1 MLCWTRKPAET
12 DGLLFVWKKGKQKI
26 RTINRRSLE
35 QLPLSESETG
45 LFVDGRGSQC
55 HRSRVEKVTDDVLRT
70 MILIWCVLVSGFFPV
85 LLTQTILAL
94 GFSWSL
100 CLGLVALEH
109 QIKCSLELPG
119 SRLMNDAAGPTVERV
134 DEQHWNEVFAFIYV
148 DRAHVVGLN
157 ESLVRKVQAVGEF
170 GHAGD

>member
-12 DGLLFVWKKGKQKI
+12 VGLLFVWKKGKQKI

-55 HRSRVEKVTDDVLRT
+55 HRSRVEKVTDDV
-70 MILIWCVLVSGFFPV
+70 CDHDSDLVRAGVGFFPV

-94 GFSWSL
+94 GFSRSL

-170 GHAGD
+170 GYAGG